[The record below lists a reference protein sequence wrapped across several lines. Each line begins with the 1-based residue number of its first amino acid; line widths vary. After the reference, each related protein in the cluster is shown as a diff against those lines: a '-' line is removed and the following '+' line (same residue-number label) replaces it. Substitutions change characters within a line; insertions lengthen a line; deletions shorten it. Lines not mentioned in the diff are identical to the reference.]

1 MSDNVKKRETIVLP
15 GIGGLVLSGAR
26 PILAIILAFA
36 VSAVMIVAQ
45 GANPFEAYWAML
57 RGSFGSVAALA
68 NTGVRA
74 APLLLGGLGVALGF
88 KAGLLNVGIEGQIYV
103 GGSSAAAVGMIPL
116 PVPGWL
122 HLILAV
128 AAGFLG
134 GVVWGLIPAYLKAYR
149 GISEIVITLML
160 NYVGIQVCS
169 LLVHE
174 PSPMAEKGA
183 FYPQS
188 LPILPSAHLPILIK
202 GTSLHLGIVI
212 GLVAALFIYLAL
224 KYTPFGMR
232 TRITGQNPEAA
243 RYAGIDV
250 KRQIVLVLLLSCGFG
265 GLAGTGEVLGLKLK
279 LYDYF
284 SMGLGYDAI
293 AVALMANSN
302 PIGVVFTALFFGA
315 LRAGAGK
322 METAVGIKTPI
333 VQVIQALAVLFV
345 IMIGF
350 AEYART
356 KRREKQE
363 ELKQEV
369 TVDGPELTL

>member
-1 MSDNVKKRETIVLP
+1 
-15 GIGGLVLSGAR
+15 
-26 PILAIILAFA
+26 
-36 VSAVMIVAQ
+36 
-45 GANPFEAYWAML
+45 
-57 RGSFGSVAALA
+57 
-68 NTGVRA
+68 
-74 APLLLGGLGVALGF
+74 
-88 KAGLLNVGIEGQIYV
+88 
-103 GGSSAAAVGMIPL
+103 
-116 PVPGWL
+116 
-122 HLILAV
+122 
-128 AAGFLG
+128 
-134 GVVWGLIPAYLKAYR
+134 VWGLIPAYLKAYR

-350 AEYART
+350 AEYVRT
-356 KRREKQE
+356 TRREKQE

-369 TVDGPELTL
+369 TVDGPELT